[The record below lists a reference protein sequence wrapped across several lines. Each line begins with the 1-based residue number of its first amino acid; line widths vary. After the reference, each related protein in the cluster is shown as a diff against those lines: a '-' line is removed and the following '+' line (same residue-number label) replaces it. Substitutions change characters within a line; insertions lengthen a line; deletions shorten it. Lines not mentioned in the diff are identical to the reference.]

1 MAVLNQETMGRLRK
15 ALDAR
20 YKALVEDVRGELERS
35 GEQHYIDLAG
45 RVTDAGDE
53 AVADLLA
60 DLDAAMV
67 DRQVQELRDIE
78 AARERIR
85 SGRFGVCVDC
95 GNEIGAA
102 RLTAYPTAKR
112 CIQCQ
117 TKREKVFAHPGT
129 PKL

>member
-1 MAVLNQETMGRLRK
+1 MTVLNQQTMSRLRK
-15 ALDAR
+15 VLDAR
-20 YKALVEDVRGELERS
+20 YKGLVEDVREELERS
-35 GEQHYIDLAG
+35 GDQHYIDLAG

-53 AVADLLA
+53 AVAGLLA
-60 DLDAAMV
+60 DLDAAMI

-85 SGRFGVCVDC
+85 TGGYGVCIDC

-117 TKREKVFAHPGT
+117 TKREKEFAHPGT